1 MPLREGQCGL
11 QMEYKFKP
19 KFTLYIESIMVD
31 TKTAWVLGFRVI
43 AKNHMV
49 ATFVLEA
56 CVKLQTYLLAY
67 CVVTAC
73 CGLGKK
79 APTW

>member
-1 MPLREGQCGL
+1 
-11 QMEYKFKP
+11 
-19 KFTLYIESIMVD
+19 MVD